1 MASFSRA
8 SVPQE
13 FFDRTDDRL
22 LVQPE
27 PQYLYGTMFINALA
41 ASLNPDPAQMGLQF
55 GNRAI
60 SGVGADY
67 TPADRDRLMLANP
80 ITTDLIAAKV
90 DFNAAPGSTVRL
102 NRPVYANT
110 TYTESS
116 RRIATG
122 SSISTTP
129 ITVGSQQTNLTLFR
143 YGGPYDQTN
152 TRVAPYAIEAFD
164 ANMGVHNAVKIHGTH
179 LVRDYFRFIDA
190 VHVSLL
196 DLANTVV
203 RPDGMTTD
211 NTPATTG
218 SYPMTLAVINEVEQ
232 QMDTANAPTF
242 SDGFRML
249 TLTPVQLQQLQN
261 DGQYQKAS
269 QFFPEYNIIYPQ
281 YVKSVGKFHIFKS
294 TTNTISANTN
304 SINIHYGHAIAP
316 GVLLGGMGRKPR
328 VMPASDDNFGET
340 VKILWLADLA
350 FGLANNSL
358 VFSVRTSA

>member
-1 MASFSRA
+1 MPSYSRA

-13 FFDRTDDRL
+13 FYDRVDDKL

-27 PQYLYGTMFINALA
+27 PQYLYGTMFIAALA
-41 ASLNPDPAQMGLQF
+41 ASLNPDASMGMPF
-55 GNRAI
+55 GGRAI
-60 SGVGADY
+60 TGVGADY
-67 TPADRDRLMLANP
+67 SAADRDRLMLSNP
-80 ITTDLIAAKV
+80 ITSDLIAAKV
-90 DFNAAPGSTVRL
+90 DFNAAPGSTVKI
-102 NRPVYANT
+102 NRPVFANT
-110 TYTESS
+110 TYTELS
-116 RRIATG
+116 RRIPTG
-122 SSISTTP
+122 NSISTTP
-129 ITVGSQQTNLTLFR
+129 ITIGSQQTNLQLFR
-143 YGGPYDQTN
+143 YGGPYDTTN

-164 ANMGVHNAVKIHGTH
+164 ANMGVHNAVKMHGTH

-203 RPDGMTTD
+203 RPSGMTTD
-211 NTPATTG
+211 NTPATVG
-218 SYPMTLAVINEVEQ
+218 SFPLTLAVINDVEQ

-261 DGQYQKAS
+261 DGQYLKAA
-269 QFFPEYNIIYPQ
+269 QYFPEYNILFPQ

-294 TTNTISANTN
+294 TTNTIASNTN

-316 GVLLGGMGRKPR
+316 GVLLGGMGRRPR
-328 VMPASDDNFGET
+328 VMPATDDNYGET
-340 VKILWLADLA
+340 VKVLWLADLA